1 MFLICVYVCVLFVL
15 FFVLLFFFLQSSD
28 VWISGFSCG
37 FFSFLEDK
45 KKNTHHTHI
54 RQNPGV
60 KIHFFV
66 CLRERFYFSCHWKMG
81 SGASTKLDLS
91 IIENLDNEFEKH
103 GDAAVRLAWEL
114 TAKQLSSN
122 SDLEM
127 HLCQLRRLANTLIK
141 DPWSSENKQRRYV
154 FRIRSSFYRHAH
166 AFYRP
171 SQKMA
176 RRRNE

>member
-1 MFLICVYVCVLFVL
+1 MCVCCLFCFLFCC
-15 FFVLLFFFLQSSD
+15 FFFSNHQTFEFLD
-28 VWISGFSCG
+28 FHVV
-37 FFSFLEDK
+37 FFRFWKTK